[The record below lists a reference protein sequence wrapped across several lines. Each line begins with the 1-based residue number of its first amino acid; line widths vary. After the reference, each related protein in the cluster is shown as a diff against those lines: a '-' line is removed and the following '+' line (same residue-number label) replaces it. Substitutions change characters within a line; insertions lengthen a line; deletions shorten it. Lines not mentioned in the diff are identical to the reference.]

1 MASELTE
8 ALLAE
13 MNRYL
18 NDEMDE
24 LERKRFERKLENDE
38 KLRKELVL
46 EKELREV
53 LNEDSD
59 YTVFNSQQKNEE
71 LSALKTKLRSDE
83 YQELSNTIKSVGKE
97 YLENEE
103 ATKPRKNYY
112 KYISLAAV
120 LVLFFGIYFSQIN
133 TSLDS
138 YYEANVN
145 WNELPSF
152 TEKGQQEDLFSQGE
166 MAFKASN
173 YEEAIAKFT
182 QIETTHE
189 LYVYSLQYLGASY
202 DLLNKND
209 KAITTFQK
217 LANIGNTHQ
226 HSKGNWYEA
235 LMHLKNNDREK
246 AITTLEKSAKNPK
259 AYKHKEAKELIEEIK
274 K

>member
-24 LERKRFERKLENDE
+24 LERKRFEQKLENDE
-38 KLRKELVL
+38 QLKKELTL
-46 EKELREV
+46 EKELRDA
-53 LNEDSD
+53 LNENSD
-59 YTVFNSQQKNEE
+59 YTLFSGNQQNEE

-103 ATKPRKNYY
+103 AAKPRKNYY
-112 KYISLAAV
+112 KYISIAAV
-120 LVLFFGIYFSQIN
+120 LVLCFGIYFSQIK

-145 WNELPSF
+145 WSELPSF

-166 MAFKASN
+166 IAFKASN

-189 LYVYSLQYLGASY
+189 LYVHSLQYLGASY

-209 KAITTFQK
+209 EAIATFQK
-217 LANIGNTHQ
+217 LASIGTTRE

-235 LMHLKNNDREK
+235 LIHLKNNDKEK
-246 AITTLEKSAKNPK
+246 AIAALEKSAKNTR
-259 AYKHKEAKELIEEIK
+259 AFKHKEAKKLIEEIK
-274 K
+274 N

>member
-18 NDEMDE
+18 NDEMNE

-38 KLRKELVL
+38 KLRKELSL
-46 EKELREV
+46 EKELRDV
-53 LNEDSD
+53 LNDNDD
-59 YTVFNSQQKNEE
+59 YTLFSGNQQNEE
-71 LSALKTKLRSDE
+71 LTKLKTKLRSDE

-145 WNELPSF
+145 WSELPSF
-152 TEKGQQEDLFSQGE
+152 IEKGQQEDLFSQGE
-166 MAFKASN
+166 LAFKASN
-173 YEEAIAKFT
+173 YEKAISKFSK
-182 QIETTHE
+182 IEPSHE
-189 LYVYSLQYLGASY
+189 SYVFSLQYLGASY

-209 KAITTFQK
+209 EAIVTFQK
-217 LANIGNTHQ
+217 LTSIGNTFQ

-235 LMHLKNNDREK
+235 LIHLKNNDKEK
-246 AITTLEKSAKNPK
+246 AIVALEKSAKNTR
-259 AYKHKEAKELIEEIK
+259 AFKHKEAKKLLEEIK